1 LEGVGVVVVAVVV
14 VETVFAIEVGVVVE
28 LVIVFGKIVL
38 ILYCLVYLRLN
49 LV

>member
-1 LEGVGVVVVAVVV
+1 LEGVGVVVVVEVG
-14 VETVFAIEVGVVVE
+14 VETVFAVEVVVVVE